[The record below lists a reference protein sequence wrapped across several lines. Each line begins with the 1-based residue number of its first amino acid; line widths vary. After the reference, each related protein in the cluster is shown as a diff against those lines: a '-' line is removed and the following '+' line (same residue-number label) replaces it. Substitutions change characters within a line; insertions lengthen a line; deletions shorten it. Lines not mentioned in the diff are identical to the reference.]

1 MKTPLFAVII
11 ASYIIAEFAL
21 NVSMIHVVSTPQ
33 YTPDDIETFSIFAK
47 IGSSVGI
54 SLMLVSVI
62 INIADGWRVVGLFI
76 VAVIFTYGAISA
88 GITAGVKSLPL
99 ELQKQGLA
107 MAVYREEVKADRIS
121 DPVLASP
128 VDIALFP
135 LRAGSTASAAASR
148 FVFSEIVDTNNK
160 AFLKEV
166 DKYWIKYRD
175 FMNLVRGSHQQ
186 FKEKSR
192 FFNRPDLPGQQGYW
206 SFKTYTGV
214 KPQPNISLQDFYN
227 DVLFRMRGISD
238 DLKWQLSM
246 FKLFNV
252 GISRMTDGKYISI
265 NVKDDMKPF
274 MSKAE
279 FRQFIL
285 TLAGKNLSLDEYDKG
300 SIWTR
305 SLELKS
311 FFAPVFSIALSA
323 VLIMVNFSR
332 LLVVLS
338 GVRSSWCG
346 VFSTIPLAGMI
357 VFVVQQAATKG
368 PVYSNL
374 WFDSLHLLEVWFWKA
389 AMILI

>member
-121 DPVLASP
+121 DPVLDSP

-285 TLAGKNLSLDEYDKG
+285 NLAGKNLSLDEYDK
-300 SIWTR
+300 SLMWAR

-323 VLIMVNFSR
+323 ILIMVNFSR
-332 LLVVLS
+332 LLVVCS
-338 GVRSSWCG
+338 GVRSSWSG
-346 VFSTIPLAGMI
+346 VFSTIPLAVTI

-368 PVYSNL
+368 PAYSNL

-389 AMILI
+389 AMVLI

>member
-1 MKTPLFAVII
+1 
-11 ASYIIAEFAL
+11 
-21 NVSMIHVVSTPQ
+21 
-33 YTPDDIETFSIFAK
+33 
-47 IGSSVGI
+47 
-54 SLMLVSVI
+54 MLVSVI

-76 VAVIFTYGAISA
+76 VAVIFAYGAISA

-121 DPVLASP
+121 DPVLDSP

-166 DKYWIKYRD
+166 DKYWIEYRD

-214 KPQPNISLQDFYN
+214 KPQPNISLQDFYD

-238 DLKWQLSM
+238 DLKWQLSV
-246 FKLFNV
+246 FELFNV
-252 GISRMTDGKYISI
+252 GIKRMTDGKYISI

-285 TLAGKNLSLDEYDKG
+285 NLAGKNLSLDEYDKG

-323 VLIMVNFSR
+323 ILIMVNFSR
-332 LLVVLS
+332 LLVVCS
-338 GVRSSWCG
+338 GVSSSWSG

-357 VFVVQQAATKG
+357 VFVVRQAATKD

-389 AMILI
+389 VMILI